1 MQYIASFCNYFHIF
15 VVRMLANMNRKSQR
29 AMSAIC
35 TQIALENVGA
45 SHYALR
51 VISRIIASL
60 KDMDEKRSIIDL
72 VYHKLCNQPNSSYN
86 QLWLQNMTYTQDK
99 KHVTSPYTLRL
110 CQLVAGKSV
119 EPLWNNYWLKTELIS
134 DIPYDKVVDGD
145 ILKKVTPVITFRE
158 VRAYLEQ
165 EY

>member
-1 MQYIASFCNYFHIF
+1 
-15 VVRMLANMNRKSQR
+15 
-29 AMSAIC
+29 MSAIC

-51 VISRIIASL
+51 VISRMIDSL
-60 KDMDEKRSIIDL
+60 KDMDEKRSIIDF
-72 VYHKLCNQPNSSYN
+72 VYHKLCDQPNSSYS

-99 KHVTSPYTLRL
+99 KTGISPCSLRL
-110 CQLVAGKSV
+110 CQFVAGKSV
-119 EPLWNNYWLKTELIS
+119 ETLWNNDWLKTELIS